1 MPPKRKDT
9 AHEKGKGPVS
19 GSSSRTRHV
28 AEPPDDSGIPRF
40 CTDEIEECYTKTWA
54 SKVCHKERQV
64 AREDF
69 SHHLLERV
77 IQHCGWHKVADAP
90 HAAYPTL
97 VREFFANFNP
107 DIDVLESSHRYKT
120 WVRGQWIRF
129 SPTMTRTEVIPLPA
143 PHELDLALVARFL
156 YGQDDAWPLATPRFM
171 HDQLTRKLRV
181 LHIFVSSNINPTRQR
196 TRFTEHR
203 AILLHHLA
211 RLRKIDL
218 GTHIF
223 EFVQELATAVDSQ
236 RTIHFSCLIS
246 GLCLTRGVS
255 LFPTEEAD
263 PSAALLNSRSVENSE
278 TKIAA
283 WGGRVHAA
291 PAMNAGEAYPDDD
304 VPAPPPAP
312 AAGLDLS
319 VQMAQ
324 LMAAQ
329 TEMGR
334 AIGTIQGTVLHIQ
347 QTQDVVLG
355 NLRVVTGQVSD
366 LQRTDAMTRSNLRTS
381 DYQYHQ
387 LHDQMSRIGSRMETL
402 NENVVRISGTLS
414 DLSQTHA
421 SFSTST
427 SAGPPRY
434 PDPSASH
441 LPLGSTRFFSFFLLS
456 TLFLHWGQC
465 NLFCL
470 GVGSKSG
477 YSIAVKY
484 SLQGSS
490 RKLKGVRSYT

>member
-1 MPPKRKDT
+1 MPPKRKAT
-9 AHEKGKGPVS
+9 AHEKRKGPVS

-28 AEPPDDSGIPRF
+28 AEPPDDGGIPRF
-40 CTDEIEECYTKTWA
+40 RTDEIEECYTKSWA
-54 SKVCHKERQV
+54 SKACHKERQV

-90 HAAYPTL
+90 HAVYPTL

-107 DIDVLESSHRYKT
+107 DIDVPESSHRYKT

-129 SPTMTRTEVIPLPA
+129 SPTMIDKYYGLTRTEVVPLPA
-143 PHELDLALVARFL
+143 PHEIDLALVARFL
-156 YGQDDAWPLATPRFM
+156 YGRDDAWPLATPRFM
-171 HDQLTRKLRV
+171 HDQLTRELRV

-223 EFVQELATAVDSQ
+223 EFVRELATAMDSQ

-246 GLCLTRGVS
+246 GLCLAQGVS

-263 PSAALLNSRSVENSE
+263 PPATVLNARSVENSE

-283 WGGRVHAA
+283 RRGGQVHAA
-291 PAMNAGEAYPDDD
+291 PAMHAGEDDLDDD
-304 VPAPPPAP
+304 APAPPPAPAP

-334 AIGTIQGTVLHIQ
+334 AIGTIQGAVLHIQ

-355 NLRVVTGQVSD
+355 NLRAVGGQVRD
-366 LQRTDAMTRSNLRTS
+366 LQRSDALTRSNLRTS
-381 DYQYHQ
+381 DFQYHQ
-387 LHDQMSRIGSRMETL
+387 LHDQMNRIGSRMETL
-402 NENVVRISGTLS
+402 DENVARISGTLS
-414 DLSQTHA
+414 GLSQTRA
-421 SFSTST
+421 SFPTST
-427 SAGPPRY
+427 SAGPPPY
-434 PDPSASH
+434 PDPSAPH
-441 LPLGSTRFFSFFLLS
+441 LPPGST
-456 TLFLHWGQC
+456 
-465 NLFCL
+465 
-470 GVGSKSG
+470 
-477 YSIAVKY
+477 
-484 SLQGSS
+484 
-490 RKLKGVRSYT
+490 

>member
-1 MPPKRKDT
+1 MPPKRKAT

-28 AEPPDDSGIPRF
+28 AEPPDDGGIPRF
-40 CTDEIEECYTKTWA
+40 RTDEIEECYTKSWA

-90 HAAYPTL
+90 HAVYPTL

-107 DIDVLESSHRYKT
+107 DIDVAESSHRYKT

-129 SPTMTRTEVIPLPA
+129 SPTMIDKYYELTRTEVVPLPA

-156 YGQDDAWPLATPRFM
+156 YGRDDAWPLATPRFM
-171 HDQLTRKLRV
+171 HDQLTRELRV

-218 GTHIF
+218 GAHIF
-223 EFVQELATAVDSQ
+223 EFVRELATAMDSQ

-246 GLCLTRGVS
+246 GLCLAQGVS

-263 PSAALLNSRSVENSE
+263 PPAALLNARSVENSE

-283 WGGRVHAA
+283 RRGGRVHAA
-291 PAMNAGEAYPDDD
+291 PAMHAGEDD
-304 VPAPPPAP
+304 P
-312 AAGLDLS
+312 
-319 VQMAQ
+319 
-324 LMAAQ
+324 
-329 TEMGR
+329 
-334 AIGTIQGTVLHIQ
+334 
-347 QTQDVVLG
+347 
-355 NLRVVTGQVSD
+355 
-366 LQRTDAMTRSNLRTS
+366 
-381 DYQYHQ
+381 
-387 LHDQMSRIGSRMETL
+387 
-402 NENVVRISGTLS
+402 
-414 DLSQTHA
+414 
-421 SFSTST
+421 
-427 SAGPPRY
+427 
-434 PDPSASH
+434 
-441 LPLGSTRFFSFFLLS
+441 
-456 TLFLHWGQC
+456 
-465 NLFCL
+465 
-470 GVGSKSG
+470 
-477 YSIAVKY
+477 
-484 SLQGSS
+484 
-490 RKLKGVRSYT
+490 

>member
-1 MPPKRKDT
+1 MLPNLLMTGIYP
-9 AHEKGKGPVS
+9 
-19 GSSSRTRHV
+19 GSEQMRSRSVILKHGHPRCVTRNV
-28 AEPPDDSGIPRF
+28 RF
-40 CTDEIEECYTKTWA
+40 
-54 SKVCHKERQV
+54 

-107 DIDVLESSHRYKT
+107 DIDVPESSHRYKT
-120 WVRGQWIRF
+120 WVKGQWIRF
-129 SPTMTRTEVIPLPA
+129 SPTMIDRYYGLTRTEVVPLPA
-143 PHELDLALVARFL
+143 PHELDLALVARYL
-156 YGQDDAWPLATPRFM
+156 YGRDDAWPLATPRFM
-171 HDQLTRKLRV
+171 HDQLTRELRV

-218 GTHIF
+218 GAHIF
-223 EFVQELATAVDSQ
+223 EFVRELATAVDSQ

-246 GLCLTRGVS
+246 GLCLTQGVS

-263 PSAALLNSRSVENSE
+263 PPAALLNARSVENSE
-278 TKIAA
+278 TKIVAR
-283 WGGRVHAA
+283 GGRVHVA
-291 PAMNAGEAYPDDD
+291 PAMNAGEDYPDDD
-304 VPAPPPAP
+304 APAPPPAP

-324 LMAAQ
+324 LMA
-329 TEMGR
+329 
-334 AIGTIQGTVLHIQ
+334 
-347 QTQDVVLG
+347 
-355 NLRVVTGQVSD
+355 VSD
-366 LQRTDAMTRSNLRTS
+366 LQRADAMTRSNLRTS

-402 NENVVRISGTLS
+402 DENVARISGTLS
-414 DLSQTHA
+414 GLSQPHA
-421 SFSTST
+421 SFPT
-427 SAGPPRY
+427 SASTGPPPH

-441 LPLGSTRFFSFFLLS
+441 LPPGST
-456 TLFLHWGQC
+456 
-465 NLFCL
+465 
-470 GVGSKSG
+470 
-477 YSIAVKY
+477 
-484 SLQGSS
+484 
-490 RKLKGVRSYT
+490 

>member
-1 MPPKRKDT
+1 MPPKRKAT
-9 AHEKGKGPVS
+9 AHEKGKE
-19 GSSSRTRHV
+19 H
-28 AEPPDDSGIPRF
+28 
-40 CTDEIEECYTKTWA
+40 
-54 SKVCHKERQV
+54 VCHKERQV

-107 DIDVLESSHRYKT
+107 DIDVPESPHRYKT
-120 WVRGQWIRF
+120 RVRGQWIRF
-129 SPTMTRTEVIPLPA
+129 SPTMI
-143 PHELDLALVARFL
+143 D
-156 YGQDDAWPLATPRFM
+156 
-171 HDQLTRKLRV
+171 
-181 LHIFVSSNINPTRQR
+181 SSNINPTRQR

-218 GTHIF
+218 GAHIF
-223 EFVQELATAVDSQ
+223 EFVRKLATAVDSQ

-246 GLCLTRGVS
+246 GLCLTQGVS

-263 PSAALLNSRSVENSE
+263 PPAALLNARSVENSE

-283 WGGRVHAA
+283 RGGRVHTA
-291 PAMNAGEAYPDDD
+291 PAMNAGEDYPDDD
-304 VPAPPPAP
+304 APAPPPAP

-324 LMAAQ
+324 LMATQ

-334 AIGTIQGTVLHIQ
+334 AIGTIQGAVLHIQ

-366 LQRTDAMTRSNLRTS
+366 LQHADAMTRSNLRTS

-387 LHDQMSRIGSRMETL
+387 LHDQMSRMGSRMETL
-402 NENVVRISGTLS
+402 DENVARISGTLS
-414 DLSQTHA
+414 GLSQTRA
-421 SFSTST
+421 SFPTST
-427 SAGPPRY
+427 SAGPPPH

-441 LPLGSTRFFSFFLLS
+441 LPPGST
-456 TLFLHWGQC
+456 
-465 NLFCL
+465 
-470 GVGSKSG
+470 
-477 YSIAVKY
+477 
-484 SLQGSS
+484 
-490 RKLKGVRSYT
+490 

>member
-1 MPPKRKDT
+1 MLGAVPELLFIGLPLTHFHHLYVVEGLPVLPTAPPLRSLFRPAFVYTFWPRIVPIFEHVTEPVWYDMPPKRKAT
-9 AHEKGKGPVS
+9 AHEKGKGPVG

-28 AEPPDDSGIPRF
+28 AEPPNDGGIPRF
-40 CTDEIEECYTKTWA
+40 RTDEIEECYTKTWA

-107 DIDVLESSHRYKT
+107 DIDVPESSHRYKT

-129 SPTMTRTEVIPLPA
+129 SPTMIDRFYDLTHTE
-143 PHELDLALVARFL
+143 
-156 YGQDDAWPLATPRFM
+156 
-171 HDQLTRKLRV
+171 LTRELRV

-218 GTHIF
+218 GAHIF
-223 EFVQELATAVDSQ
+223 EFVRELATTVDSQ
-236 RTIHFSCLIS
+236 RTIHFPCLIS
-246 GLCLTRGVS
+246 GLCLTQGVS

-263 PSAALLNSRSVENSE
+263 PPAALLNARSVENSK

-283 WGGRVHAA
+283 RGGRVHAA
-291 PAMNAGEAYPDDD
+291 PAMHAGEDYPDDD
-304 VPAPPPAP
+304 APAPPPAPAPAP

-334 AIGTIQGTVLHIQ
+334 AIGTIQGAVLHIQ

-355 NLRVVTGQVSD
+355 NLRVVPGQVRD
-366 LQRTDAMTRSNLRTS
+366 LQHADAMNWSNLRTS
-381 DYQYHQ
+381 NFQYHQ

-402 NENVVRISGTLS
+402 DENVARIFGTLS
-414 DLSQTHA
+414 DLSQTRA
-421 SFSTST
+421 SFPTST
-427 SAGPPRY
+427 SAGPPPY

-441 LPLGSTRFFSFFLLS
+441 LPPGST
-456 TLFLHWGQC
+456 
-465 NLFCL
+465 
-470 GVGSKSG
+470 
-477 YSIAVKY
+477 
-484 SLQGSS
+484 
-490 RKLKGVRSYT
+490 